1 MFLRKLARESGR
13 EDWWNLAD
21 EMTPF
26 QVAVLQV
33 QEELSPTGEERA
45 DMRAAVNTA
54 VLASTMAKISD
65 RGMDDIMRSLTT
77 YTEFD
82 RTRAEKHVASP
93 AQAAAIF
100 GSIQ

>member
-1 MFLRKLARESGR
+1 MRIQ
-13 EDWWNLAD
+13 EDLD
-21 EMTPF
+21 
-26 QVAVLQV
+26 
-33 QEELSPTGEERA
+33 PTGDERA

-65 RGMDDIMRSLTT
+65 RGMDDLMRTLTT

-82 RTRAEKHVASP
+82 RTQAERHVASP